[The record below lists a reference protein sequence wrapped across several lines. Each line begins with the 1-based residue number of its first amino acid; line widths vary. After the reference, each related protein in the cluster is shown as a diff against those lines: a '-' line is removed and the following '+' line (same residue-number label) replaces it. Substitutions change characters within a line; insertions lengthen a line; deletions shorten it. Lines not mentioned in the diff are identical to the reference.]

1 MAVEALREGFL
12 RCVGAVFMMGND
24 KVEAN
29 AKVTW
34 GGEQKLYTMTEKESK
49 KKLAPESLGNNP
61 HLLTDVPTELTVAR
75 HANASEI
82 TVST

>member
-1 MAVEALREGFL
+1 M
-12 RCVGAVFMMGND
+12 
-24 KVEAN
+24 EAN
-29 AKVTW
+29 AKETRE
-34 GGEQKLYTMTEKESK
+34 GEQKLYTMTEKELE

-61 HLLTDVPTELTVAR
+61 HLLTDVPTEPTVAQ